1 MKTIAQL
8 SLFICLNILIGQ
20 VDYQTQI
27 QTIFNSNCT
36 SCHVNGGA
44 YYGGLD
50 LSTYDNVM
58 AGGNS
63 GAVIVPNDHAN
74 SYLWPNDHANSYLW
88 QRVNNGEMPPGNNP
102 DLTASQIDLIALW
115 IDEGAL
121 ENPSI
126 VQKTYV
132 PDDNFEQALIDLGYD
147 DVLNDS
153 VLTANISGVT
163 TLNVNNDSIS
173 DLTGIE
179 DFTALTHLY
188 CVGNELDS
196 LDMSS
201 NTALTVLYCYSNQL
215 TSLDLSNN
223 TALVRLDCYSNS
235 LTTLDVSNNTSL
247 TQLLCYSNSL
257 NELDVSNNTLL
268 THLNCEQNS
277 LRVLDVSNNT
287 ALMDLFCNYNSLT
300 TLDVTSNT
308 ALTYL
313 NYRDNSLNTV
323 DVSNNTALTA
333 LVCSNNQLTSLDVSS
348 NTALYSLACGYNNI
362 TSLDVSSNT
371 ALTDLSCQDNGLTY
385 LNMKNGITDALI
397 YFYAG
402 GNSLTCIETLDPD
415 YATANWT
422 YANGNIDEGVTFA
435 VNCSPVSINA
445 EIIPLKF
452 RSQPSVMI
460 YQRTVWLTS
469 PSTICWE
476 GK

>member
-74 SYLWPNDHANSYLW
+74 SYLW

-147 DVLNDS
+147 SVLDDS
-153 VLTANISGVT
+153 VLTDNISGV
-163 TLNVNNDSIS
+163 IS
-173 DLTGIE
+173 LTVDGKEISNLTGIQ
-179 DFTALTHLY
+179 DFTALDSLY
-188 CVGNELDS
+188 CE
-196 LDMSS
+196 
-201 NTALTVLYCYSNQL
+201 
-215 TSLDLSNN
+215 
-223 TALVRLDCYSNS
+223 
-235 LTTLDVSNNTSL
+235 
-247 TQLLCYSNSL
+247 
-257 NELDVSNNTLL
+257 
-268 THLNCEQNS
+268 
-277 LRVLDVSNNT
+277 
-287 ALMDLFCNYNSLT
+287 
-300 TLDVTSNT
+300 
-308 ALTYL
+308 
-313 NYRDNSLNTV
+313 
-323 DVSNNTALTA
+323 
-333 LVCSNNQLTSLDVSS
+333 NNQLTSLDVSNNS
-348 NTALYSLACGYNNI
+348 ALLVLNVAHSQLD
-362 TSLDVSSNT
+362 SLDVSNNT
-371 ALTDLSCQDNGLTY
+371 SLELLDCYGNNLTY
-385 LNMKNGITDALI
+385 LNMKNGVTDGLTLFSAM
-397 YFYAG
+397 Y
-402 GNSLTCIETLDPD
+402 NSLECIETLDPD

-422 YANGNIDEGVTFA
+422 YDNGNIDEGVIFA
-435 VNCSPVSINA
+435 VDCSPVSINA

-452 RSQPSVMI
+452 QLYNAYPNPFNPVTTLRYDLPENSLVTIII
-460 YQRTVWLTS
+460 YDMLGRQVKTLINQTQDAGYKSLIWNATNDY
-469 PSTICWE
+469 
-476 GK
+476 GKPVSAGIYLYQIQAGEYMQTKKMVLLK